1 MLRFRKEVAT
11 KMPLFIHSDIN
22 EISNDYAISNC
33 LKIHLIHHHAGA
45 KPLHRNT
52 SAEKNLQEPLCRIW
66 FASRM
71 ALSRNKK
78 SQDIQ
83 DGSTYRQIIH
93 DAVVC
98 LTAGSFCP
106 AAPCGSA
113 SCQHEH
119 LTSSQHLVHNS
130 RTDIRF
136 THATQYGRNLTMP
149 SDYVQQRNLLQHL
162 FTVNGIFCMIGLAP
176 TQKYGQK
183 NAETTKGQ
191 KLTLHSSCSHP
202 LLGVDK
208 FSPTSK
214 PKHARSDLTISK
226 KKRAAMCCLFPL
238 LTSFHVAFWSA
249 PSMQSTRLLDGTRQ
263 GVVVLSDKL
272 DRSWCWHLLSLHRT
286 CRFQNEYSKMKQV
299 ITESNRI
306 WLHFLNNSI
315 EAYLQIQLCIY

>member
-1 MLRFRKEVAT
+1 MRWRSLSLAKTCHCAFNCMQHRSVMCMDGFHT
-11 KMPLFIHSDIN
+11 
-22 EISNDYAISNC
+22 ISNC
-33 LKIHLIHHHAGA
+33 LKIHLIHHHAEA

-66 FASRM
+66 FSSRM

-214 PKHARSDLTISK
+214 PKHARSDLTISQK
-226 KKRAAMCCLFPL
+226 K
-238 LTSFHVAFWSA
+238 TSRH
-249 PSMQSTRLLDGTRQ
+249 
-263 GVVVLSDKL
+263 VLSVSPFNIFS
-272 DRSWCWHLLSLHRT
+272 R
-286 CRFQNEYSKMKQV
+286 
-299 ITESNRI
+299 
-306 WLHFLNNSI
+306 
-315 EAYLQIQLCIY
+315 CILVGAKHAIYAPARPHPAGSGCPQRQA